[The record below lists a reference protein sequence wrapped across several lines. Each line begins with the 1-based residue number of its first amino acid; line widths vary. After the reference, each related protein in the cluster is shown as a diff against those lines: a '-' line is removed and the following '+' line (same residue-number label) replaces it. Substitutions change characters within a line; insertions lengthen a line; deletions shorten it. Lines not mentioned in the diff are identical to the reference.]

1 MPSPQNVLL
10 VEMGMGIDQ
19 HGQNVTTAAVRACQ
33 NAIRPNALP
42 GLRRLLPGGA
52 HANMRVHVTLAV
64 PADRDRLD
72 LDAVRA
78 VFPYGEV
85 SVTVTDGGMA
95 AHSHSVLPD
104 KGDANDLIY
113 AVIAAVE
120 VGW

>member
-1 MPSPQNVLL
+1 
-10 VEMGMGIDQ
+10 
-19 HGQNVTTAAVRACQ
+19 
-33 NAIRPNALP
+33 
-42 GLRRLLPGGA
+42 
-52 HANMRVHVTLAV
+52 MRVHVTLAV

-85 SVTVTDGGMA
+85 SITVTDGGMA